1 MKLESIADQ
10 RHDILVNRRWKL
22 TGSGVQSVLF
32 NFCPAT
38 SASTLYVLFF
48 PNENFAVVR
57 TRRQDMSV
65 FWMCPGYLPDW
76 PSVTDIVGR
85 EMRNPS

>member
-10 RHDILVNRRWKL
+10 RHDL

-32 NFCPAT
+32 NFSPAT
-38 SASTLYVLFF
+38 SASTLYLLFF
-48 PNENFAVVR
+48 PNENLAVVG
-57 TRRQDMSV
+57 TRRQDMSI

-76 PSVTDIVGR
+76 PDVTFERVSAR
-85 EMRNPS
+85 PLRVTFCYVE